1 MLAALQ
7 GREPLARYDGYG
19 ACPFTT
25 ARGRMLLA
33 ELDYSLTPHPML
45 AFIDTQRDATTGAP
59 QAPRA
64 SRLLLAC
71 HGPRSRLSALLLS
84 PACSSSA
91 PARRRRKARCVARP
105 RSSSTETADGTAT
118 PWKPKVP
125 VYVQLG
131 QFRVDGL
138 G

>member
-91 PARRRRKARCVARP
+91 PARRGKKARSVGRP
-105 RSSSTETADGTAT
+105 RSSSSETADDAVDAVDAEGALD
-118 PWKPKVP
+118 
-125 VYVQLG
+125 VQLG
-131 QFRVDGL
+131 PFRVDGL

>member
-33 ELDYSLTPHPML
+33 ELDYSLTPHPTL
-45 AFIDTQRDATTGAP
+45 AFIDTQRDATTCGSSSATSFP
-59 QAPRA
+59 PSPGVSWTPVSAERA
-64 SRLLLAC
+64 AGLSRLLLKRPGEAAEEGASC
-71 HGPRSRLSALLLS
+71 RPPPLLEHGNRRPHRDAVEAEGAL
-84 PACSSSA
+84 
-91 PARRRRKARCVARP
+91 
-105 RSSSTETADGTAT
+105 G
-118 PWKPKVP
+118 
-125 VYVQLG
+125 VQLG
-131 QFRVDGL
+131 PFRVDGL